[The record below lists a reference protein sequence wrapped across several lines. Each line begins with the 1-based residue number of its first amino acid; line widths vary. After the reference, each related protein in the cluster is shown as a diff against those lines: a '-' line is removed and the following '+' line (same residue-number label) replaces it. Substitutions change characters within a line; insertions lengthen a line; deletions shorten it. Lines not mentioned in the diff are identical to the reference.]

1 MGTPEPAE
9 VTASPPV
16 RRYWRAY
23 AGILGIA
30 LLHLFLV
37 RGYTGLF
44 WADHGRWL
52 HELSRFAGGERPY
65 HDFSFSGPPLALW
78 IIGSVARLTGTTLA
92 AFSATTAAIYL
103 LIILLFLHLLKRLTP
118 DLVFPIAL
126 PAVLFA
132 TAYACRSGV
141 PLPLGTPIPG
151 VPVGFLCLL
160 GAATATLN
168 TQDRR
173 PAMGHAVLAGVLT
186 GLAMLSRGEFWLPG
200 IYLLAMATVLLGRDR
215 ATRQAMV
222 APAGACGI
230 TVIAGMAA
238 LAATAGPA
246 GAASMIG
253 SSAHSL
259 LVAIISP
266 PSLERLTVDLAA
278 SAAIGLVGV
287 TALWLCLAISDRGAV
302 RWAGVLL
309 CVFLAATATHVGMSV
324 AIARDMVSGGPEP
337 LPTMSQETLWTMM
350 HQGQGALGA
359 AVALFDERFQ
369 AHLFPLI
376 LLPVVLG
383 VLLIRWRHWLDTTL
397 RNRLLLLLGLALV
410 ARIHRAGMGPDWY
423 NVLLEL
429 PAYALF
435 FELLCGRERRK
446 AARAIRAALSVLIL
460 LGLFTYVS
468 QARGP
473 LSFIGSF
480 DPLATPAGTVRWP
493 PFTSAAWQRADSL
506 VRRADPS
513 GSRPVFAF
521 GATGGWNYFLGRP
534 NPVAETGGL
543 TTGPQPPDSVVQRVL
558 AHQPAVIL
566 VDNRF
571 AMRSVPATGTGGGWI
586 RWERTA
592 EPNVFSRSDRE
603 YFDRMRERCR
613 EVGDPDPTYAI
624 RVFDCAVQDAGRA
637 DTAPGTAARRPGS
650 SR

>member
-9 VTASPPV
+9 VADSLPV

-23 AGILGIA
+23 AGILGLA
-30 LLHLFLV
+30 LLHLYLV

-44 WADHGRWL
+44 WAENGRWL
-52 HELSRFAGGERPY
+52 HELSRFAGGETPY
-65 HDFSFSGPPLALW
+65 HDFTFSGPPLALW
-78 IIGSVARLTGTTLA
+78 VLGGIAKLTGTTLA
-92 AFSATTAAIYL
+92 AFSVTTGAIYL
-103 LIILLFLHLLKRLTP
+103 LIVLLFLHLLKRLTP

-126 PAVLFA
+126 PALLFA
-132 TAYACRSGV
+132 IAYACRSGV
-141 PLPLGTPIPG
+141 PLPLGTPMPG
-151 VPVGFLCLL
+151 GPVGFLCLL
-160 GAATATLN
+160 GAASETIN

-173 PAMGHAVLAGVLT
+173 PVMAHAVLAGALT
-186 GLAMLSRGEFWLPG
+186 GLAMLSRAEFWLPG
-200 IYLLAMATVLLGRDR
+200 IYLLAMSGLLLGRDR
-215 ATRQAMV
+215 ATRHAVV

-230 TVIAGMAA
+230 TVIAGVTA
-238 LAATAGPA
+238 LLATAGPA
-246 GAASMIG
+246 ATANMIG
-253 SSAHSL
+253 SSAHGL
-259 LVAIISP
+259 LTAIFSP
-266 PSLERLTVDLAA
+266 PALERLTVDLSA

-302 RWAGVLL
+302 RWAGALL
-309 CVFLAATATHVGMSV
+309 FVFLTTMAIHVGMSV

-337 LPTMSQETLWTMM
+337 LPTMSQETLWTLM

-383 VLLIRWRHWLDTTL
+383 VLLVRWRHWEDVTL
-397 RNRLLLLLGLALV
+397 RNRLLLLLGLAVV

-423 NVLLEL
+423 NVLIEL

-435 FELLCGRERRK
+435 FELLCGTERRK

-480 DPLATPAGTVRWP
+480 DPVVTPAGTVRWP

-543 TTGPQPPDSVVQRVL
+543 TTGPQPPDSVVRRVL
-558 AHQPAVIL
+558 AHQPSVIL

-571 AMRSVPATGTGGGWI
+571 AMRSVPTAGGGDGWA
-586 RWERTA
+586 RWERAT
-592 EPNVFSRSDRE
+592 EPNVFSRTDRE
-603 YFDRMRERCR
+603 YFDRMREACR
-613 EVGDPDPTYAI
+613 EVGEPDPTYAI
-624 RVFDCAVQDAGRA
+624 RVFDCAVQSAGRA
-637 DTAPGTAARRPGS
+637 DTAPGTAVRRPGS